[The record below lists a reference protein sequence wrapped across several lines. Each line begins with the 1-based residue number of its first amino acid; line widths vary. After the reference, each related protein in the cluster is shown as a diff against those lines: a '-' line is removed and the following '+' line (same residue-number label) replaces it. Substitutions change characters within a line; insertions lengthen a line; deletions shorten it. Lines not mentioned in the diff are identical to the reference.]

1 MKVETPPPPGH
12 LGAAVRSD
20 VSALFLAFAILALV
34 VGGLGIANVTLLSVM
49 ERTGEI
55 GLRRALGARK
65 RQIAGQFLTESG
77 ITGLIGGLVGA
88 AGGILAVLVV
98 SLIRSWTPVLDGTLA
113 LLAPLLG
120 ALIGLLAGAY
130 PALKAAGIEPI
141 TALRQGA

>member
-34 VGGLGIANVTLLSVM
+34 VGGLGIANVTLLSVL

-120 ALIGLLAGAY
+120 AAIGLLAGAY

-141 TALRQGA
+141 TALRHGA

>member
-1 MKVETPPPPGH
+1 VG
-12 LGAAVRSD
+12 SD
-20 VSALFLAFAILALV
+20 VSALFLAFAILAGV

-98 SLIRSWTPVLDGTLA
+98 SVIRSWTPVLDGTLA

-120 ALIGLLAGAY
+120 ALIGLFAGAY